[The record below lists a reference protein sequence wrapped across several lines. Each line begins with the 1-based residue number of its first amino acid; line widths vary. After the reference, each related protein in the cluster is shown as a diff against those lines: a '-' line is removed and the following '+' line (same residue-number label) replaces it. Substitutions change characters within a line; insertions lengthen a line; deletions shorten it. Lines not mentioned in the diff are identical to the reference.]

1 MFRNPEFF
9 RHPTPIKPCRAQ
21 IGNHV
26 VWHQQGG
33 REAVGLR
40 FLGRPNVAVVKA
52 SLAGT
57 SIGTIVINA
66 LINKVSVVDVVA
78 DFMSYGEPLPR

>member
-1 MFRNPEFF
+1 MFRNLEFF

-21 IGNHV
+21 ISNHV

-33 REAVGLR
+33 GEAVGLR
-40 FLGRPNVAVVKA
+40 FLGGANVAVVKA

-57 SIGTIVINA
+57 SIGAIVINA
-66 LINKVSVVDVVA
+66 LVNKVSVVDVVA
-78 DFMSYGEPLPR
+78 NFMSDGEPLPR

>member
-40 FLGRPNVAVVKA
+40 FLGGANIAVVKA
-52 SLAGT
+52 FLAGA
-57 SIGTIVINA
+57 SIGTIVMNA
-66 LINKVSVVDVVA
+66 LVNKVSVVDVMVS
-78 DFMSYGEPLPR
+78 FMSDGEPLPR